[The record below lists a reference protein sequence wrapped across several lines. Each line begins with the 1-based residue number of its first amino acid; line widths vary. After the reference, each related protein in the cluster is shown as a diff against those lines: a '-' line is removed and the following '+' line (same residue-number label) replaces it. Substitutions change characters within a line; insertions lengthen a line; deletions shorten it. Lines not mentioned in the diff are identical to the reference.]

1 MYCSKTKSRIGKVF
15 SYKVYQ
21 SWKVGTRDGVD
32 VFEKFVR
39 KNLFCDKNEHGF
51 LLCVGCLPNRFVAK
65 SNVHLRRKTK
75 AKLTLT
81 KTPFFWQ
88 IKLTFFAKSFEIVY
102 VNFVTWCNYFYFLI
116 EVNILH
122 TVKNIKMFHCFAEIS
137 SFYSPSFRLRVQYQ
151 TQPTWVKRLF
161 KLKYKKLL
169 NVHLTDFIL
178 FYSTSESVDWTCLFG
193 VTT

>member
-1 MYCSKTKSRIGKVF
+1 MYCSKTKRWIGKVF

-122 TVKNIKMFHCFAEIS
+122 TVRTLKCFIVSLKYQAFI
-137 SFYSPSFRLRVQYQ
+137 LRVFALECNIRRNR
-151 TQPTWVKRLF
+151 PGWKDF
-161 KLKYKKLL
+161 L
-169 NVHLTDFIL
+169 N
-178 FYSTSESVDWTCLFG
+178 
-193 VTT
+193 

>member
-1 MYCSKTKSRIGKVF
+1 MKSWNERWCWCIRKICQEKSILWQKWTRFFTVCWMPAKQVCSEIKRASSKKNKSEINT
-15 SYKVYQ
+15 YKN
-21 SWKVGTRDGVD
+21 TI
-32 VFEKFVR
+32 
-39 KNLFCDKNEHGF
+39 
-51 LLCVGCLPNRFVAK
+51 
-65 SNVHLRRKTK
+65 
-75 AKLTLT
+75 
-81 KTPFFWQ
+81 FWQ

-169 NVHLTDFIL
+169 NVHLTDL
-178 FYSTSESVDWTCLFG
+178 FVWCDHLKTTLIGRIFTCRDLLVF
-193 VTT
+193 